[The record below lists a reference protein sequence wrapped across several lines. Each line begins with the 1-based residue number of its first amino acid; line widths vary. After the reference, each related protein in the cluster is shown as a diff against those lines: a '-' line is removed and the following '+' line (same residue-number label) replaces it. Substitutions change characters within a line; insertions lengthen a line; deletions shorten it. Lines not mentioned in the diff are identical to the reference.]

1 MKKNLTLLILLFV
14 LATPRAQMILPAVI
28 NSGGSSGVANTI
40 HFEFNMV
47 EVFSSTIT
55 NNNIITQGLLQPLP
69 AAQSPLPVTGLQF
82 TAKRT
87 NASQV
92 SLNWSTLQEMN
103 NSGFYIERKK
113 ADETDFTPLTFIPS
127 NASGGNSYSPLSY
140 AYTDVNEYAGKTY
153 YRLRQVDI
161 DQKFTYSPVR
171 IVEGMPEKSVI
182 LKAWP
187 VPVADNLNVK
197 VSGIGKTEQL
207 QVIDMQGKLVK
218 SYSVTNEQTIIINGL
233 PSGTYILRLNKATPV
248 TEKIVV
254 Q

>member
-14 LATPRAQMILPAVI
+14 LATSRAQMILPSVV

-40 HFEFNMV
+40 HFEFNLG
-47 EVFSSTIT
+47 EAFSSTIM
-55 NNNIITQGLLQPLP
+55 NDNIITQGLLQPLS

-92 SLNWSTLQEMN
+92 KLDWSTLQEMN
-103 NSGFYIERKK
+103 NSGFYVERKK
-113 ADETDFTPLTFIPS
+113 ADEADFTPLTFIPS
-127 NASGGNSYSPLSY
+127 KASGGNSYSPLSY
-140 AYTDVNEYAGKTY
+140 AYTDINEYAGKIY

-171 IVEGMPEKSVI
+171 IVEGMPEKTVF

-187 VPVADNLNVK
+187 VPVINNLNVK

-218 SYSVTNEQTIIINGL
+218 RYSVTNEQTIIINGL
-233 PSGTYILRLNKATPV
+233 PSGTYILRLNKDTPV

>member
-14 LATPRAQMILPAVI
+14 LATSRAQMILPSVI
-28 NSGGSSGVANTI
+28 NSGGSSGVVNTI
-40 HFEFNMV
+40 HFEFNMG

-55 NNNIITQGLLQPLP
+55 NNNIITQGLLQPLS
-69 AAQSPLPVTGLQF
+69 ASQSPLPVTGLQF
-82 TAKRT
+82 TAKRN

-92 SLNWSTLQEMN
+92 SLNWSTLQEIN
-103 NSGFYIERKK
+103 NSGFYVERKK
-113 ADETDFTPLTFIPS
+113 ADEADFTPLTFIPS
-127 NASGGNSYSPLSY
+127 KAIGGNSASPLSY
-140 AYTDVNEYAGKTY
+140 AYTDMNEYAGKTY

-171 IVEGMPEKSVI
+171 IVEGITEKSVI

-187 VPVADNLNVK
+187 VPVIDNLNVK
-197 VSGIGKTEQL
+197 VSGIDKTEQL

-218 SYSVTNEQTIIINGL
+218 RYSVTNVQTIIINGL
-233 PSGTYILRLNKATPV
+233 PSGTYIIRLNKDTPV

>member
-1 MKKNLTLLILLFV
+1 MRKNFTLIILLLLTITSSAQLILPSV
-14 LATPRAQMILPAVI
+14 V
-28 NSGGSSGVANTI
+28 NSGGSSGVVNTI
-40 HFEFNMV
+40 HFEFNMG

-55 NNNIITQGLLQPLP
+55 NDNIITQGLLQPLS

-82 TAKRT
+82 TAKRIT
-87 NASQV
+87 ASQV
-92 SLNWSTLQEMN
+92 KIDWSTLQEMN

-113 ADETDFTPLTFIPS
+113 ADEADFTPLTFIPS
-127 NASGGNSYSPLSY
+127 KASGGNSSSPLSY
-140 AYTDVNEYAGKTY
+140 AYTDINEYAGKTY

-171 IVEGMPEKSVI
+171 IVEGTAEKSVV

-187 VPVADNLNVK
+187 VPVVDNLHVK
-197 VSGIGKTEQL
+197 VTGIDKTEQL
-207 QVIDMQGKLVK
+207 QVIDMQGRMIKR
-218 SYSVTNEQTIIINGL
+218 YSVTNGQTIIISGL
-233 PSGTYILRLNKATPV
+233 QTGTYILRLNKDVPV